1 MRTFLSFLRQM
12 FGCRKNKWRIHIYEW
27 GFGPDA
33 ELTEMGAGLYNV
45 IDLGGGWWLY
55 CVYCGK
61 GIWRNG

>member
-1 MRTFLSFLRQM
+1 M